1 MVKGSAGVQDQLLC
15 FESQKDD
22 SLLDAI
28 RPLPENLGLI
38 STVFSRLKGNGPDC
52 LWSQS
57 RMIESLRLASMANVE
72 DHKLSPKSWR
82 HHGLRPKS

>member
-1 MVKGSAGVQDQLLC
+1 MLKGSAGVQDQLLC

-28 RPLPENLGLI
+28 RSLPENLGLI
-38 STVFSRLKGNGPDC
+38 STVFSRSKGNGLDC

-57 RMIESLRLASMANVE
+57 RMIESQRLASVANIE
-72 DHKLSPKSWR
+72 DHKPSSKSWR
-82 HHGLRPKS
+82 HHGPKS